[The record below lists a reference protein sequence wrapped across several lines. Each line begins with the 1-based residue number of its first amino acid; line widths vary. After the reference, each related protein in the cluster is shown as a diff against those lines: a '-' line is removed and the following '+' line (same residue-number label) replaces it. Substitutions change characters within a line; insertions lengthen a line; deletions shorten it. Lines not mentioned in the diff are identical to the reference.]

1 MSGRVVL
8 VDGNALA
15 HAAWHGYP
23 ERIGDDGLS
32 YRALH
37 GFFSKIHRLDR
48 DYEWDELLVVF
59 DPPEGS
65 LYRKGLY
72 SAYKAHRPE
81 PDTDLVR
88 QLLLIEEVLVD
99 FGVQTLKVPGVE
111 SDDVI
116 GTLSRLRSS
125 AGAMVMIVTPDKDMA
140 QLVNERVGLL
150 RPLRGAAA
158 IDTPF
163 DYLSE
168 EGVVGKF
175 GVRAS
180 QIADWLALIGD
191 VSDNIPGVKGVGPKK
206 ATQLIAEYGDVRTL
220 LTHVDNL
227 KGKLKDELLV
237 SRDTMEIIVKLTT
250 IQTELDMSSWIVRN
264 APIQDDRKDFWRRKA
279 SMPQWMGAFSFSD
292 KLHDQTSIF
301 EDSTGSEV
309 LIEDSHP
316 F

>member
-1 MSGRVVL
+1 MSHRFVL
-8 VDGNALA
+8 VDGNALV

-23 ERIGDDGLS
+23 ERVGNDGLS

-48 DYEWDELLVVF
+48 DYDWDELLVVF

-72 SAYKAHRPE
+72 SEYKAHRPK
-81 PDTDLVR
+81 PDPDLVR

-99 FGVQTLKVPGVE
+99 FGISTLKVPGVE
-111 SDDVI
+111 TDDVI
-116 GTLSRLRSS
+116 GTLSKIKAESGS
-125 AGAMVMIVTPDKDMA
+125 MVMILTPDKDMA
-140 QLVNERVGLL
+140 QLVNENVGIL
-150 RPLRGAAA
+150 RPLRGKVA

-168 EGVVGKF
+168 DGVIDRF

-191 VSDNIPGVKGVGPKK
+191 SSDNIPGVEGVGPKK
-206 ATQLIAEYGDVRTL
+206 ATQLITEYGDLRTL
-220 LTHVDNL
+220 LTNVDKL
-227 KGKLKDELLV
+227 KGKLKEELLS
-237 SRDTMEIIVKLTT
+237 SRDTMEIVIKLTT
-250 IQTELDMSSWIVRN
+250 IQTDLDTKQWNIREKNSVAS
-264 APIQDDRKDFWRRKA
+264 KKEKWRLKMG
-279 SMPQWMGAFSFSD
+279 MPDWMGEFSFDSKNVSQESSEGSSD
-292 KLHDQTSIF
+292 DF
-301 EDSTGSEV
+301 DS
-309 LIEDSHP
+309 P